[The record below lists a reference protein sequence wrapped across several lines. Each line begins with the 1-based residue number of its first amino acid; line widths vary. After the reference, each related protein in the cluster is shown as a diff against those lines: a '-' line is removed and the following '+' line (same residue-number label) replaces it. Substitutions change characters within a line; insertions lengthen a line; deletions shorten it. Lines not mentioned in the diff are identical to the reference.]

1 MLTFEF
7 TGVEGRMTESEILTS
22 GMAGK
27 QVQIRFDS
35 SWTSLS
41 KTVVFRAG
49 EVCRTADIS
58 ASPITIPDAVLAR
71 PFCRLYVG
79 VYGTDEAGTVIIPT
93 LMAEGPMIRYGA
105 DPTEDST
112 AEELPVW
119 KKLQDQIGDLTALE
133 TDCRENLVAA
143 VNEIHRQLRKDPDC
157 VGFSVEAVVLLTNI
171 LRHAVYDTDQSDAI
185 DALAEE
191 LGISSGDS
199 EGGGEQPGIPE
210 DPDVPE
216 AVLTGLA
223 VSYTGGDVPVGTHL
237 MELTG
242 VTVYAQYSNGFS
254 EPVVGY
260 SLTGYIAAGSNRI
273 QVTYR
278 NISTYFTVT
287 GIPAGEEEPEVT
299 LTGITAAYSGGDVAA
314 GTALTDLTGITVTA
328 RYSDG
333 SEASVTGYSL
343 SGTIAVGTNTVT
355 VSYEGHTA
363 TFAVTGIQESAE
375 GPLLLHEWDYT
386 QSLVDSVG
394 GVEMVLTGAT
404 RDEMGLHIN
413 TVNDAACTTVN
424 LLGKTAEIEL
434 GEITDGF
441 SSGHGRAIT
450 LSAWV
455 GVDSLGYNS
464 GIIWRSTG
472 RWCWYGGATVAGW
485 TDGENTN
492 KLALSNGIIRIP
504 LKENKEKFDVTL
516 NGDVLLSQVDRNG
529 TSYLGFGS
537 DKTAFAGLT
546 VKKLR
551 IYEGA

>member
-93 LMAEGPMIRYGA
+93 LMAEGPVIRYGA

-185 DALAEE
+185 DALAAE

-223 VSYTGGDVPVGTHL
+223 VSYTGGDV
-237 MELTG
+237 
-242 VTVYAQYSNGFS
+242 
-254 EPVVGY
+254 
-260 SLTGYIAAGSNRI
+260 
-273 QVTYR
+273 
-278 NISTYFTVT
+278 
-287 GIPAGEEEPEVT
+287 
-299 LTGITAAYSGGDVAA
+299 AA

-333 SEASVTGYSL
+333 SEAPVTGYSL

-355 VSYEGHTA
+355 VSYEGHT
-363 TFAVTGIQESAE
+363 TNFAVTGIQESAE

-529 TSYLGFGS
+529 ASYLGFGS